1 MLFEILDII
10 SLMTND
16 LNTIKMEKDMMPHKK
31 INLLTL
37 MLFFTFSHFIIKL
50 FGDKK
55 SHHFKGFE

>member
-1 MLFEILDII
+1 
-10 SLMTND
+10 MTND

-37 MLFFTFSHFIIKL
+37 MLFFAFSHFIIKL
-50 FGDKK
+50 FGYKK